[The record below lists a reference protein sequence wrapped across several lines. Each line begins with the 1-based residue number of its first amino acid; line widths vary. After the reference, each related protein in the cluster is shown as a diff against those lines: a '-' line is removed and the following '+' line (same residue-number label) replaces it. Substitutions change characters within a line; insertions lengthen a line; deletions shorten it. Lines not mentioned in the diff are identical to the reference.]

1 MGSKIVFAIV
11 VVAQLLI
18 SASVWAVPDTINY
31 QGKLTDSGGGLLTGT
46 YGMRF
51 YLCDEPAGGN
61 CDWSEEQHVE
71 VKDGIFNVL
80 LGNTDPIPTAIFE
93 TDPLYLEVQINTG
106 SEWEVLSPRQ
116 PLTSVGYA
124 FTANTALN
132 VANNVITSMMIQDGT
147 ISLEDVNFNYAGST
161 SKGGP
166 ATDLVCTGCVSES
179 ELDFTPLVREI
190 DPQVGTLSLGK
201 WCTSDGDVIN
211 CTENAPSASSWNL
224 TGNAGT
230 NPMDNFLGT
239 TDNQPFEIRVA
250 NIRGLRIER
259 HSTTPSLSPN
269 IIGGDLSNGIV
280 PDVIGSTIGG
290 GGEPGSENAITD
302 NFGTIGGGKGNMA
315 GDDAGTNID
324 ASHAT
329 IGGGRDNKAQGI
341 YTTIGGGWG
350 NQIIAE
356 YGTVG
361 GGGEFIPGDPTTANL
376 VTDDYGTIG
385 GGGGNQAGDDAG
397 TTEDAHFATVSGGL
411 HNIASGSSTT
421 VGGGKDNWAY
431 GRSAIVGGGEGNI
444 AGGENSTVGGGYSN
458 WAIESATIGG
468 GYVNHSLGYASTVCG
483 GAGNRVTDDYGTIA
497 GGGGNQAGD
506 DTGTKADAT
515 YATVGGGYNNIASS
529 EYSTIGGGYNN
540 IASSEYTTVG
550 GGLNNTV
557 NRDDATVG
565 GGESNTA
572 VGLASTVCGGW
583 DNTATGSLAT
593 VGGGWQNTA
602 SGIDATIPGGVGAV
616 ASHYGQMAYAS
627 GRFSNSGDAQASLYV
642 LRNVTTDTTSPT
654 ELFLNGTSQR
664 IAIESGRTMIFDILI
679 VGRSDNGNSAGYK
692 CYGVVEND
700 GGNVIN
706 LGTTHQTLV
715 EEADWTVNCG
725 TENNALVVKVTGD
738 NSVIRWVATVRTAE
752 VAWP

>member
-315 GDDAGTNID
+315 GNDDAELSN
-324 ASHAT
+324 ASHATVGGGRNNVAQGMYAT
-329 IGGGRDNKAQGI
+329 IGGGWSNQVNANYG
-341 YTTIGGGWG
+341 TIGGG
-350 NQIIAE
+350 
-356 YGTVG
+356 
-361 GGGEFIPGDPTTANL
+361 GETSPDFPDSANR

-385 GGGGNQAGDDAG
+385 GGGGNRAGNDNVDTGDAI
-397 TTEDAHFATVSGGL
+397 FATVCGGIGNTSSG
-411 HNIASGSSTT
+411 HSSTVGGGFYNT
-421 VGGGKDNWAY
+421 DSGPFATIGGGQQNTATGYHATIGGGWNNQVNANYGTIGGGGGFPDPTSNLGNLVTDNYGTIGGGKDNQ
-431 GRSAIVGGGEGNI
+431 
-444 AGGENSTVGGGYSN
+444 
-458 WAIESATIGG
+458 
-468 GYVNHSLGYASTVCG
+468 
-483 GAGNRVTDDYGTIA
+483 AGNDNV
-497 GGGGNQAGD
+497 
-506 DTGTKADAT
+506 DTGDAS
-515 YATVGGGYNNIASS
+515 YATVGGGDSNDAIGYSS
-529 EYSTIGGGYNN
+529 
-540 IASSEYTTVG
+540 TVG
-550 GGLNNTV
+550 GGSSNEATGSGS
-557 NRDDATVG
+557 TVG
-565 GGESNTA
+565 GGIANSAFGNN
-572 VGLASTVCGGW
+572 STV
-583 DNTATGSLAT
+583 
-593 VGGGWQNTA
+593 
-602 SGIDATIPGGVGAV
+602 PGGFGAK
-616 ASHYGQMAYAS
+616 ATHYGEMAYAS
-627 GRFSNSGDAQASLYV
+627 DVFSHRGDAQTSVYV
-642 LRNVTTDTTSPT
+642 LRNITSNATLT
-654 ELFLNGTSQR
+654 ELFLDGTNQSER
-664 IAIESGRTMIFDILI
+664 ITIEPGRTMTFEILI
-679 VGRSDNGNSAGYK
+679 VARSDNYNSAGYK
-692 CYGVVEND
+692 CFGVVENE
-700 GGNVIN
+700 GGTAIN
-706 LGTTHQTLV
+706 LATTQQTLA
-715 EEADWTVNCG
+715 EEVDWAVNCG